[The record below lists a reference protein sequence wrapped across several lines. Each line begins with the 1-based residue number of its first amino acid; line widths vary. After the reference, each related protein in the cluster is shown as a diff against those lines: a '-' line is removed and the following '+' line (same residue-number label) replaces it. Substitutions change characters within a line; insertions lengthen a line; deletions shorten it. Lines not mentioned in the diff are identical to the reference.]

1 MANNTSQTDTANYFS
16 LCEEDM
22 YELDSA
28 DYHRCVLTMA
38 GPRNVVLSEGE
49 LVDLHVF
56 GVEVEDVWSITVFHI
71 AHILGKHFRAD
82 EWGQRRCGS
91 VITAVLAGRSVYA
104 RVNRFIKVDGDDG
117 AGYASVTWF
126 GAPEYPAHPNP
137 ILVRCR
143 EDDPDR
149 LVDAYGC
156 IVSIE
161 DIDPSQVMVER
172 EEDHVY
178 CWMMRDSGYDTIRD
192 D

>member
-1 MANNTSQTDTANYFS
+1 M
-16 LCEEDM
+16 
-22 YELDSA
+22 
-28 DYHRCVLTMA
+28 
-38 GPRNVVLSEGE
+38 
-49 LVDLHVF
+49 
-56 GVEVEDVWSITVFHI
+56 
-71 AHILGKHFRAD
+71 
-82 EWGQRRCGS
+82 
-91 VITAVLAGRSVYA
+91 YA

-178 CWMMRDSGYDTIRD
+178 CWMMRDTGYDTIRD